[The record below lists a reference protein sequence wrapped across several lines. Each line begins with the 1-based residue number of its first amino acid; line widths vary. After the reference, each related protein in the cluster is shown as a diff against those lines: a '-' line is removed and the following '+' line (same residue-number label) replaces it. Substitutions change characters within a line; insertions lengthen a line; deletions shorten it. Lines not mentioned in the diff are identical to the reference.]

1 MTIPVAPDSPLPR
14 RFTAGDLPLMLESG
28 ILREDERIEL
38 LDGELVERAAK
49 GFAHDVVK
57 NALMRRLVPALPD
70 TIYLGIESTLQL
82 RPTLLLEPDLLLA
95 PVSARSAS
103 PEGFCTIPG
112 SEILLVIEV
121 AASSPA
127 YDRGRKAALYARHG
141 VREYWVIDA
150 QERTA
155 SVHREPASGGYRDVA
170 ELPRDAI
177 LRPRAD
183 GLAALSVALA
193 ALD

>member
-1 MTIPVAPDSPLPR
+1 MTIHVTPDSPLPR
-14 RFTAGDLPLMLESG
+14 RFTAGDLRLMLESG

-38 LDGELVERAAK
+38 LDGELVEMAAK

-82 RPTLLLEPDLLLA
+82 RPNLLLEPDLLLA

-121 AASSPA
+121 AASSLA
-127 YDRGRKAALYARHG
+127 YDRGRKAVLYARHG

-155 SVHREPASGGYRDVA
+155 SVHREPATAGYRDVT
-170 ELPRDAI
+170 ELPREAI
-177 LRPRAD
+177 LRPQAD
-183 GLAALSVALA
+183 ALTALGVALA
-193 ALD
+193 DLG

>member
-1 MTIPVAPDSPLPR
+1 MQNA
-14 RFTAGDLPLMLESG
+14 TAYNCLAGSTGL
-28 ILREDERIEL
+28 
-38 LDGELVERAAK
+38 AA
-49 GFAHDVVK
+49 FACSVPWHVVK

-82 RPTLLLEPDLLLA
+82 RPSLLEPDLLLA
-95 PVSARSAS
+95 PMSARSAS
-103 PEGFCTIPG
+103 PEGFCTISG

-121 AASSPA
+121 AASSLA
-127 YDRGRKAALYARHG
+127 YERGRKAALYARHG
-141 VREYWVIDA
+141 VREDWVIAA

-183 GLAALSVALA
+183 GLAALSVPLA
-193 ALD
+193 AHG